1 MPPRI
6 VAQLRTQA
14 PTPVTTVNV
23 SNTLRL
29 EDTPMPRCFILSVEP
44 RDADAPGYYDLRL
57 AIDRLSRQFRSD
69 PCVDRLCRKMD
80 MTRSEVLRHF
90 TPGAYIEPNTGAVSL
105 NAGYDPGFDEGLLEV
120 VIWNIVGR
128 EACQVFANR
137 ASAEKGTEP

>member
-6 VAQLRTQA
+6 VAQLRTPA
-14 PTPVTTVNV
+14 PTPVAIVDV
-23 SNTLRL
+23 SNTLGPG
-29 EDTPMPRCFILSVEP
+29 DTPMPRRFILTVEP

-57 AIDRLSRQFRSD
+57 DIDRLSRRFRGD

-90 TPGAYIEPNTGAVSL
+90 TPGAYVEPNTGEVSL
-105 NAGYDPGFDEGLLEV
+105 NAGYDPGFEEGLLEV

-128 EACQVFANR
+128 EACQAFADR